1 VGVFVHGTINPGNTS
16 RLSLN
21 ARNPF
26 PWISRTGKLMSL
38 LVVGS
43 VAFDAIESPYGKVD
57 RIIGGAATYFA
68 VAASFFTHV
77 NLVGIVGDD
86 FSKKDESIFQRR
98 KIDTAGLER
107 APGKSFFWA
116 GKYSQHL
123 NERETLV
130 TDLNVFAN
138 FNPKLPEKFRTSKHV
153 FLANIAPDLQRSV
166 LQQVKGSPKH
176 VALDTMNY
184 WIERT
189 PAELRETLKH
199 VDILMINDSETRQLS
214 NEHNLLRAA
223 RHIFK
228 MGPSTL
234 VIKRGE
240 YGALL
245 VDKNGVFSVPAFPL
259 EEPHDPTGAGDS
271 FAGGFMGYLA
281 GSGRSNDATL
291 RRAMVYGSVLGSFAV
306 EEFGPERLRKLKRSE
321 INTRARHFLRLT
333 QFKL

>member
-1 VGVFVHGTINPGNTS
+1 
-16 RLSLN
+16 
-21 ARNPF
+21 
-26 PWISRTGKLMSL
+26 MSL

-86 FSKKDESIFQRR
+86 FTAKDEAIFHGR
-98 KIDTAGLER
+98 KVDTAGLER
-107 APGKSFFWA
+107 ASGKSFFWA
-116 GKYSQHL
+116 GKYSEFL
-123 NERETLV
+123 NERVTLA
-130 TDLNVFAN
+130 TELNVFAD
-138 FNPKLPEKFRTSKHV
+138 FNPKLPEKFRKVSHV

-166 LQQVKGSPKH
+166 LKQVKGTPKLA
-176 VALDTMNY
+176 ALDTMNY

-189 PAELRETLKH
+189 PAELKETLKH

-228 MGPSTL
+228 LGPSTL
-234 VIKRGE
+234 VVKRGE
-240 YGALL
+240 YGAMM
-245 VDKNGVFSVPAFPL
+245 VDNNGVFSVPAFPL

-281 GSGRSNDATL
+281 GSGSANDAAL

-306 EEFGPERLRKLKRSE
+306 EEFGPERLRKLKLKE
-321 INTRARHFLRLT
+321 IHARARHFLKLT